1 MKILPRSVGYSSKT
15 IRSDIEFLRFV
26 SISAVLL
33 YHAEFQLDGLML
45 FTGGFLGVDVFFV
58 ISGYLITRIIR
69 GDQRPNETFNVLLFF
84 ERRAIRLL
92 PVYFV
97 VVFLSLCF
105 GYFALLPSRLID
117 LSSSA
122 IAANTFTS
130 NYFWIANLQ
139 EYDAESSLLRP
150 LLHTWSLSVE
160 IQFYAISAFLFFA
173 SLKSRYYLE
182 MVVLLTAASL
192 FAAAIL
198 GDLFP
203 ELTFYSVFTRF
214 WEYGFGA
221 LIACLKSGRLRFLE
235 RHHRVIL
242 ACSYLIIGGLIC
254 FGGYRADQLLLSS
267 FPIVLATCAL
277 LALGQNPSSFNWI
290 IGCRIFQFGGKLSYS
305 AYLWHFPIFAFA
317 RLLDWTPDN
326 LDKFFWI
333 VATFIVSIC
342 SLFCIE
348 QSIKAHAQSYR
359 KVFYSGGFLLLAA
372 SIFLAM
378 FFRGNEGFPDR
389 FSSENAIYAKNE
401 MDNRKLNEA
410 ARIHAQQKKFTKFSD
425 NPKNKKVLIIGN
437 SHGDDLFNALQ
448 LNQKLFRG
456 YEFAR
461 LYSQIGISDLKLE
474 EILKSDAYI
483 AADVIIISTRYI
495 DYERVKNGE
504 RFVNDFIVLPK
515 MITAMQKSEKKL
527 LLTSHTPEF
536 DQINGL
542 EIFDYYFKNAEIF
555 ELKINLEE
563 IKSLFYENRRV
574 QKVKK
579 LNSKLAEIA
588 VKFNLKV
595 LEKEQLICSRP
606 SKCEG
611 ITPDGFKVFSD
622 YGHWTLRGAAFI
634 GKRISDSN
642 WLRLQ

>member
-1 MKILPRSVGYSSKT
+1 MKTLPKSTGHNPTK

-26 SISAVLL
+26 SITAVLL
-33 YHAEFQLDGLML
+33 YHAQFTFDGVIL
-45 FTGGFLGVDVFFV
+45 FTGGFLGVDIFFV
-58 ISGYLITRIIR
+58 ISGYLITRIIK
-69 GDQRPNETFNVLLFF
+69 DNQQLNQSFSVLTFF

-97 VVFLSLCF
+97 VVSLSLCF

-117 LSSSA
+117 LSNSA

-130 NYFWIANLQ
+130 NYFWITNRQ
-139 EYDAESSLLRP
+139 EYDAESSLLQP

-160 IQFYAISAFLFFA
+160 IQLYTISALLFFA
-173 SLKSRYYLE
+173 SLRSRYYLE
-182 MVVLLTAASL
+182 MVLLLTIASL
-192 FAAAIL
+192 FAAAHL
-198 GDLFP
+198 DELYP

-221 LIACLKSGRLRFLE
+221 LIACLNSRGFRLLE
-235 RHHRVIL
+235 LNHRVIL
-242 ACSYLIIGGLIC
+242 LCSYLIIAGMVFLAGH
-254 FGGYRADQLLLSS
+254 RTDQLLVFS

-277 LALGQNPSSFNWI
+277 LAIGQHPSSFDRVF
-290 IGCRIFQFGGKLSYS
+290 GLQIFKFGGKVSYS

-326 LDKFFWI
+326 LDKILWI
-333 VATFIVSIC
+333 FTTFILSALTLFCVELPIKARAQRNRKAFYSVGF
-342 SLFCIE
+342 SLFVVTIC
-348 QSIKAHAQSYR
+348 
-359 KVFYSGGFLLLAA
+359 
-372 SIFLAM
+372 LAM
-378 FFRGNEGFPDR
+378 VSKGNDGFPNR

-410 ARIHAQQKKFTKFSD
+410 ARMHAQQKKFTKFSD
-425 NPKNKKVLIIGN
+425 NPKNNKVLIIGN
-437 SHGDDLFNALQ
+437 SHGDDLFNALH
-448 LNQKLFRG
+448 LNLHLFPG

-461 LYSQIGISDLKLE
+461 LYSQIGISDLQLE
-474 EILKSDAYI
+474 KMLRSDAYI
-483 AADVIIISTRYI
+483 TADTIIISTRYI

-504 RFVNDFIVLPK
+504 RFVNDFVVLPK
-515 MITAMQKSEKKL
+515 MISAIQGSGKEIL
-527 LLTSHTPEF
+527 ITSHTPEF

-542 EIFDYYFKNAEIF
+542 EIFDYYFKNAEKS
-555 ELKINLEE
+555 ELKINLEDL
-563 IKSLFYENRRV
+563 KSLFYQHRRA

-588 VKFNLKV
+588 LTFNLRV
-595 LEKEQLICSRP
+595 LEKEQLICSRH

-634 GKRISDSN
+634 GKRISDNN
-642 WLRLQ
+642 WLRLN